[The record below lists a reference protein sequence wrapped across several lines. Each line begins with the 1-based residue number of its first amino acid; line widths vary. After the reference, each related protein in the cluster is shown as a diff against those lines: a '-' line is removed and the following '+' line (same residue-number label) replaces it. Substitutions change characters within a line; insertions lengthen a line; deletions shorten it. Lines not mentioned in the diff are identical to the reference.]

1 MGYNLKITDWQAAI
15 GLAQMKKLPNFIDIR
30 KKNFE
35 RMFDGFKSLE
45 KYFILPEKSD
55 KSEPSWFGFPIT
67 IKDDSPF
74 NKLEL
79 VKYLEDNNIGTRQ
92 LFSGNILRQ
101 PLFLDNK
108 IPMRIHNGKMIYSSE
123 LTESHYKELPMTDKI
138 MENTFWIGI
147 WPGIDNNDIEY
158 VIHTIK
164 EFLINRLP

>member
-1 MGYNLKITDWQAAI
+1 MLFSLGYNLKITDWQAAI
-15 GLAQMKKLPNFIDIR
+15 GLAQMKKLPNFIEIR

-67 IKDDSPF
+67 IKDDALF

-92 LFSGNILRQ
+92 LFSGNNLRQ

-108 IPMRIHNGKMIYSSE
+108 IPMRYRMGK
-123 LTESHYKELPMTDKI
+123 
-138 MENTFWIGI
+138 
-147 WPGIDNNDIEY
+147 
-158 VIHTIK
+158 
-164 EFLINRLP
+164 